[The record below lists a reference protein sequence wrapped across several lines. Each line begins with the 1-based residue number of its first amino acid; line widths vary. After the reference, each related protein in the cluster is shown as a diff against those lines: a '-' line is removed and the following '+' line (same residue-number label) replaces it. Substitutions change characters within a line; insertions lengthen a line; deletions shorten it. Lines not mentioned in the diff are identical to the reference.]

1 METDWCEEN
10 GMEWRLVETEGRG
23 RKWRTVE
30 KKKGKTHGRIVGG
43 TLHDGRA
50 KEVHGGR
57 APSDFGAILAKK
69 EQLNILHQH
78 SDCQV
83 LCPLYRVHAF

>member
-1 METDWCEEN
+1 METDWGEEN
-10 GMEWRLVETEGRG
+10 GMEGRLGETEERG

-30 KKKGKTHGRIVGG
+30 DEKGQDPWENGG

-57 APSDFGAILAKK
+57 GTGIDLLKG
-69 EQLNILHQH
+69 
-78 SDCQV
+78 
-83 LCPLYRVHAF
+83 

>member
-1 METDWCEEN
+1 MEER
-10 GMEWRLVETEGRG
+10 WRLTGVRRMAWNGDWWRQRGEEGSG
-23 RKWRTVE
+23 GQWR

-57 APSDFGAILAKK
+57 GTGIDLLKG
-69 EQLNILHQH
+69 
-78 SDCQV
+78 
-83 LCPLYRVHAF
+83 

>member
-1 METDWCEEN
+1 MLLDYYSPGPLGRKMETDWCEEN

-57 APSDFGAILAKK
+57 GTGIDLLKG
-69 EQLNILHQH
+69 
-78 SDCQV
+78 
-83 LCPLYRVHAF
+83 